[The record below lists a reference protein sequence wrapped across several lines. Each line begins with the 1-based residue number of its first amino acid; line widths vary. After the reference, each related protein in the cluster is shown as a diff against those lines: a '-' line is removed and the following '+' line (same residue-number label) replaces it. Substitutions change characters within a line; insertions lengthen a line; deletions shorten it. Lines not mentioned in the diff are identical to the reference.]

1 MASTY
6 NKEWNN
12 LSIEEKRD
20 VIRVALKNGIREL
33 PDIKAKYNEFAG
45 GGSFYQRH
53 RARWNNYLL
62 RHGVPEQQAAKL
74 STFFAAQ
81 DALESGHGTSD
92 AAKGKNNFGGMQRL
106 DKKSNKM
113 VNISYPSV
121 DAYMDAKWKM
131 MQNRFGRA
139 LNANSIQ
146 EYSNL
151 LNDPR
156 YHGKG
161 YMYALY
167 EGYRDGKP
175 LDVAKQTQHMNNYT
189 KILMD
194 IAGEKGF
201 KGAPVPAGQA
211 GEAPASIARP
221 ENPYTQY
228 TPAEPFFNQNMTFV
242 RPEDVRK
249 AQEENALKMAES
261 QNAAM
266 QQERKQS
273 VDSFN
278 TLMGLLHTP
287 NNGSSGIL
295 DTIATLASLN
305 KNNRFDT
312 GGVKQQPRQ
321 YIYDVLPS
329 LFAKDGVKITVSS
342 GFRPGAKTVE
352 GKPSRHSLKQAA
364 DIVGDFKAIRRV
376 LDDPNSYTSRW
387 LLANGYGYLDETSAT
402 GTTKFW
408 HDHKR
413 DHSHYHI
420 GMDSGIVSKYA
431 NMMNGRAQNPLPAQQ
446 NIVEQPVELAQ
457 ATPDIPFTPSNPQAF
472 FGVHPA
478 QQQSV
483 YDYVTTPTVEQP
495 VYDPMAEEKNN
506 ALSNLSKFNAIMQL
520 TSPSNNG
527 NNNFLN
533 TVSLLANMSAEGG
546 KIHIKP
552 ENRGKF
558 TALKKRTGHSAT
570 WFKEHGTPAQRK
582 MATFALNARH
592 WKHGYGGNLYDGFTE
607 DNQQMNIPYAGELPD
622 VTIMPRRI
630 ANKTWDKV
638 QERWIGD
645 MPTYYAVNPET
656 GKEEMLRE
664 ISNGKY
670 STYDDRHVFD
680 VLGAEAAKKEREQ
693 WVKNGGNASDFDK
706 VMLGT
711 LGLGLAPIALPEAAT
726 GIWAASQTPAGQT
739 LLAGTLGG
747 EAWEALNHGITGQ
760 FWGDNLGDVIGL
772 DKDNYWGRTA
782 LGLTNPFYGLSPNMV
797 YKGGAAATE
806 LGKSMWN
813 TGKEGAYNIA
823 DRYMFMPHQDSFTRG
838 IGMTDAG
845 LQDAVATGVFRGNPR
860 GTEQTAR
867 TFDKM
872 FLKNRNHFRDI
883 VEDTGIPGIESRYQ
897 SRTLTKEDFNALKKA
912 SEKYRSLE
920 SRDSA
925 GKITLKQSIDPL
937 ENYATYE
944 DYRKAVTSDI
954 AKTEQM
960 PSRIASGEI
969 APNTELSEPM
979 WFEDESGKMLLPQG
993 KPFLERFGPN
1003 SDYLADGTPLSYWY
1017 ADGRNPITQGHAYAK
1032 SNYGVRVNN
1041 PEDYQPFMHELHLHP
1056 SFFRSPKFADPNVEI
1071 FGKGPLGLTVK
1082 LDKET
1087 LQPMWKRDL
1096 FNIFR
1101 RGETIRTPKI
1111 TAENAADDVLAA
1123 ASDSPFKYEIGTNDK
1138 VEQYLTRRR
1147 YSDKIHGKPTKSFL
1161 DFDPVTGDF
1170 VQNNEKFAPDVVKG
1184 LPTYTQEDLMHNTV
1198 GRNMDA
1204 FINEGVTA
1212 EEAQAYVDRAKKAM
1226 EDVHV
1231 GRYSNYDYEKAGYDK
1246 TGGFYDD
1253 KNNFISVNEGSGFP
1267 KGFVEKHEGRHLIDY
1282 QADDAV
1288 LMPEITG
1295 SDYDADK
1302 VASLMQR
1309 TKQKQNMVLGDAY
1322 DNDFLTIPESKFA
1335 DGLESYSHM
1344 SREAV
1349 TTNRD
1354 ARDVLFAK
1362 HNFGKQDRFLQNKYI
1377 DKMSD
1382 DDIFDA
1388 VSKANG
1394 YGRRYIER
1402 LKAEGKLTPK
1412 KAKQFREAMKYVGVV
1427 ATPVSV
1433 GLTATGISSKTSDK
1447 K

>member
-92 AAKGKNNFGGMQRL
+92 AAKGKNNFGGMQYL

-228 TPAEPFFNQNMTFV
+228 TPAEPFFNQNRTFV

-249 AQEENALKMAES
+249 AQEENALRMAES

-287 NNGSSGIL
+287 NNGNSGIL
-295 DTIATLASLN
+295 GTIATLASLN

-312 GGVKQQPRQ
+312 GGFKQQPRQ

-352 GKPSRHSLKQAA
+352 GKPSRHSQKQAA

-431 NMMNGRAQNPLPAQQ
+431 NMMNGRSQNPLPAQQ

-457 ATPDIPFTPSNPQAF
+457 TPDIPFTPSNPQAF

-520 TSPSNNG
+520 TSPSNN
-527 NNNFLN
+527 NNNSFLN
-533 TVSLLANMSAEGG
+533 TVGLLANMSAEGG

-570 WFKEHGTPAQRK
+570 WFKEHGTPAQKK
-582 MATFALNARH
+582 MATFALNSRH
-592 WKHGYGGNLYDGFTE
+592 WKHGYGGHIYDGTTE
-607 DNQQMNIPYAGELPD
+607 DTQQMDIPYAGELPD
-622 VTIMPRRI
+622 ITVMPRRI
-630 ANKTWDKV
+630 ANKSWDKV
-638 QERWIGD
+638 QERWVGD

-664 ISNGKY
+664 IGNGKY
-670 STYDDRHVFD
+670 STYDDKHVFD
-680 VLGAEAAKKEREQ
+680 VLGAEAAKKQREQ
-693 WVKNGGNASDFDK
+693 WIKNGGNASDFDK

-711 LGLGLAPIALPEAAT
+711 LGLGLAPIALPEIAAGVGT
-726 GIWAASQTPAGQT
+726 ALANPYVDAGLTSYFGAHGLNHAINEGIDGWGDAAMTALELTPLGRLARPMWNAAKSTRNFIPT
-739 LLAGTLGG
+739 LESNVSGVRYAYNRNPELANIGTLGDYNDYLKTVFPESKVRDINYHMG
-747 EAWEALNHGITGQ
+747 PKGLQELKPSTGKVY
-760 FWGDNLGDVIGL
+760 N
-772 DKDNYWGRTA
+772 
-782 LGLTNPFYGLSPNMV
+782 TNPD
-797 YKGGAAATE
+797 A
-806 LGKSMWN
+806 
-813 TGKEGAYNIA
+813 
-823 DRYMFMPHQDSFTRG
+823 RG
-838 IGMTDAG
+838 IYVTPDKSYAQRLRKYTTDRLEKPSFLTYLKRNLTPGGWNKAN
-845 LQDAVATGVFRGNPR
+845 DAFTDIYPVMIDTKNPLLTK
-860 GTEQTAR
+860 GTWTWGIK
-867 TFDKM
+867 DK
-872 FLKNRNHFRDI
+872 K
-883 VEDTGIPGIESRYQ
+883 YQ
-897 SRTLTKEDFNALKKA
+897 SLMDDYDAIVNSGPKWYQNFN
-912 SEKYRSLE
+912 SMPET
-920 SRDSA
+920 
-925 GKITLKQSIDPL
+925 IVP
-937 ENYATYE
+937 
-944 DYRKAVTSDI
+944 
-954 AKTEQM
+954 KTEQ
-960 PSRIASGEI
+960 SLILG
-969 APNTELSEPM
+969 
-979 WFEDESGKMLLPQG
+979 
-993 KPFLERFGPN
+993 
-1003 SDYLADGTPLSYWY
+1003 SDTDVAG
-1017 ADGRNPITQGHAYAK
+1017 
-1032 SNYGVRVNN
+1032 
-1041 PEDYQPFMHELHLHP
+1041 
-1056 SFFRSPKFADPNVEI
+1056 
-1071 FGKGPLGLTVK
+1071 
-1082 LDKET
+1082 
-1087 LQPMWKRDL
+1087 
-1096 FNIFR
+1096 FR
-1101 RGETIRTPKI
+1101 RFMSNPQI
-1111 TAENAADDVLAA
+1111 TAENATDDVLAA

-1138 VEQYLTRRR
+1138 VDQYLTRRR

-1170 VQNNEKFAPDVVKG
+1170 AQSNERFAPDVVKG
-1184 LPTYTQEDLMHNTV
+1184 LPAHIQEDLMHNTV

>member
-45 GGSFYQRH
+45 GGSFYQKH

-74 STFFAAQ
+74 SSFFSAQ
-81 DALESGHGTSD
+81 DALESGHGTSS
-92 AAKGKNNFGGMQRL
+92 AARQKNNFGGMQYL

-189 KILMD
+189 RILMD

-249 AQEENALKMAES
+249 AQEENALRMAES
-261 QNAAM
+261 QNVAM

-278 TLMGLLHTP
+278 TLMSLLHTP
-287 NNGSSGIL
+287 NNSNSGIL
-295 DTIATLASLN
+295 GTIATLASLN

-431 NMMNGRAQNPLPAQQ
+431 NMMKGRAQNPLPAQQ
-446 NIVEQPVELAQ
+446 DIVEQPIELAQ

-520 TSPSNNG
+520 TSPSNSG

-533 TVSLLANMSAEGG
+533 TVGLLANMSAEGG

-570 WFKEHGTPAQRK
+570 WFKEHGTPAQKK

-592 WKHGYGGNLYDGFTE
+592 WKHGYGGHIYDGTSE
-607 DNQQMNIPYAGELPD
+607 DSQQMNIPYAGELPD

-630 ANKTWDKV
+630 ANKAWDKV
-638 QERWIGD
+638 QERWVGD

-664 ISNGKY
+664 IGNGKY
-670 STYDDRHVFD
+670 STYDDKHVFD
-680 VLGAEAAKKEREQ
+680 VLGAEAAKKQREQ
-693 WVKNGGNASDFDK
+693 WIKNGGNASDFDK

-711 LGLGLAPIALPEAAT
+711 LGLGLTPIALPEAAT
-726 GIWAASQTPAGQT
+726 GIWAASLTPAGQT

-760 FWGDNLGDVIGL
+760 SWGDNLGDVIGL
-772 DKDNYWGRTA
+772 DKDNYLGRTA
-782 LGLTNPFYGLSPNMV
+782 LGLANPFYGLSPNMV

-806 LGKSMWN
+806 LGKSLLN
-813 TGKEGAYNIA
+813 AGKNEVQY
-823 DRYMFMPHQDSFTRG
+823 
-838 IGMTDAG
+838 
-845 LQDAVATGVFRGNPR
+845 
-860 GTEQTAR
+860 TAR
-867 TFDKM
+867 VAD
-872 FLKNRNHFRDI
+872 
-883 VEDTGIPGIESRYQ
+883 
-897 SRTLTKEDFNALKKA
+897 NA
-912 SEKYRSLE
+912 
-920 SRDSA
+920 
-925 GKITLKQSIDPL
+925 
-937 ENYATYE
+937 
-944 DYRKAVTSDI
+944 
-954 AKTEQM
+954 M
-960 PSRIASGEI
+960 
-969 APNTELSEPM
+969 
-979 WFEDESGKMLLPQG
+979 
-993 KPFLERFGPN
+993 
-1003 SDYLADGTPLSYWY
+1003 
-1017 ADGRNPITQGHAYAK
+1017 
-1032 SNYGVRVNN
+1032 
-1041 PEDYQPFMHELHLHP
+1041 
-1056 SFFRSPKFADPNVEI
+1056 
-1071 FGKGPLGLTVK
+1071 
-1082 LDKET
+1082 
-1087 LQPMWKRDL
+1087 
-1096 FNIFR
+1096 
-1101 RGETIRTPKI
+1101 
-1111 TAENAADDVLAA
+1111 DDVLAA
-1123 ASDSPFKYEIGTNDK
+1123 ASDYPFKYEIGTNDK
-1138 VEQYLTRRR
+1138 LDQYLTRRR

-1170 VQNNEKFAPDVVKG
+1170 AQSNERFAPDVVRG
-1184 LPTYTQEDLMHNTV
+1184 LPTHIQEDLMHNTV

-1231 GRYSNYDYEKAGYDK
+1231 GRYSNSDYEKAGYDK

-1253 KNNFISVNEGSGFP
+1253 ENNFISVNEGSGFP
-1267 KGFVEKHEGRHLIDY
+1267 NGFVEKHEGRHLIDY

-1288 LMPEITG
+1288 LMPETTG

-1335 DGLESYSHM
+1335 EGLESYSHM

-1362 HNFGKQDRFLQNKYI
+1362 HNFGEQDRLLQNKYI

-1382 DDIFDA
+1382 ADIFDA

-1412 KAKQFREAMKYVGVV
+1412 KAKQFREAMKYVGAV
-1427 ATPVSV
+1427 AAPISV
-1433 GLTATGISSKTSDK
+1433 GLTAAGITSKTSDK

>member
-6 NKEWNN
+6 NKEWDN

-74 STFFAAQ
+74 SSFFSAQ

-92 AAKGKNNFGGMQRL
+92 AARRKNNFGGMQRL

-175 LDVAKQTQHMNNYT
+175 LDVVKQTKHMNDYT
-189 KILMD
+189 RMLMD

-221 ENPYTQY
+221 VNPYTQY
-228 TPAEPFFNQNMTFV
+228 TPAEPFFNQNTTFV

-249 AQEENALKMAES
+249 AQEENALRMAES

-287 NNGSSGIL
+287 NNSNSGIL
-295 DTIATLASLN
+295 STIATLANLN

-321 YIYDVLPS
+321 YIYDIIPS

-446 NIVEQPVELAQ
+446 DIVEQPVELAQ
-457 ATPDIPFTPSNPQAF
+457 TPDIPFTPSNPQAF

-520 TSPSNNG
+520 TSPSNSG

-533 TVSLLANMSAEGG
+533 TVGLLANMSAKGG
-546 KIHIKP
+546 PIHIKP

-558 TALKKRTGHSAT
+558 TALKERTGHSAT

-582 MATFALNARH
+582 MATFALNAAK
-592 WKHGYGGNLYDGFTE
+592 WKHGYGGHLYDGTTE
-607 DNQQMNIPYAGELPD
+607 DTQQMNIPYVGELPD
-622 VTIMPRRI
+622 VTVMPRRI
-630 ANKTWDKV
+630 ANKAWDKV
-638 QERWIGD
+638 QERWVGD

-664 ISNGKY
+664 IGNGKY
-670 STYDDRHVFD
+670 STYDDKHVFD
-680 VLGAEAAKKEREQ
+680 VLGAEAAKKQREQ
-693 WVKNGGNASDFDK
+693 WIRNGGNASDFDK

-760 FWGDNLGDVIGL
+760 SWGDNLGDVIGL
-772 DKDNYWGRTA
+772 DKDNYLGRTA
-782 LGLTNPFYGLSPNMV
+782 LGLANPFYGLSPNTV

-806 LGKSMWN
+806 LGKSLLN
-813 TGKEGAYNIA
+813 AGKEGLQYTVRAADNAVRGMSPSYDLYRTIGETPVSRGSLQKSLTEDFGIFEGPTQTKFYDVPYREYVDDSFNLIRESAESPKQYGFRVVGRDGDFAEVLGKDGKWHGNVHEYSRGRFSDPIDNDIIVGKKSIYQPEDYLFHYDMGNYPIYYNTDGTPMLHRLPDSTGDLGPIWWNKNSKWGDRSITTPRLIKAPDYGKYRQSLSGYNIG
-823 DRYMFMPHQDSFTRG
+823 DS
-838 IGMTDAG
+838 DAI
-845 LQDAVATGVFRGNPR
+845 LTGDYPLV
-860 GTEQTAR
+860 
-867 TFDKM
+867 
-872 FLKNRNHFRDI
+872 
-883 VEDTGIPGIESRYQ
+883 
-897 SRTLTKEDFNALKKA
+897 NA
-912 SEKYRSLE
+912 E
-920 SRDSA
+920 
-925 GKITLKQSIDPL
+925 
-937 ENYATYE
+937 
-944 DYRKAVTSDI
+944 
-954 AKTEQM
+954 
-960 PSRIASGEI
+960 
-969 APNTELSEPM
+969 
-979 WFEDESGKMLLPQG
+979 
-993 KPFLERFGPN
+993 FLERDN
-1003 SDYLADGTPLSYWY
+1003 LVGT
-1017 ADGRNPITQGHAYAK
+1017 
-1032 SNYGVRVNN
+1032 
-1041 PEDYQPFMHELHLHP
+1041 M
-1056 SFFRSPKFADPNVEI
+1056 
-1071 FGKGPLGLTVK
+1071 
-1082 LDKET
+1082 
-1087 LQPMWKRDL
+1087 
-1096 FNIFR
+1096 R
-1101 RGETIRTPKI
+1101 RGIFAQQPTPKPLETPTIEWAEAARTPQI
-1111 TAENAADDVLAA
+1111 TAENESVQNESIKDMFRRILSGNSDGIKTTEEMAEMGRKDLLDEISSPWYKERWKKATNWNDEQIDDLLSRMRVRITDVPMDYSKTTEQLSGKPGFATYGATVPREPYKFKLSDGTPVTDYNTGLDVQIASDRGVKAQNTAYHELQHYLTNKATGTASYPSLKFIANGPYEPLITPTSNGELLIGRGDAWQHFIMDQNEALLPERSFVYEEAIHSPKKLKKRLVEIGRTPEEADDLILKLKDEAQDMMDIQEERAHLKTWFTKDILPFLKNPNDASEIERVLAGHPDIMENRPEKIKTLMESLRPGSIKDYA
-1123 ASDSPFKYEIGTNDK
+1123 KYLAESLGIVPFIVNTNSK
-1138 VEQYLTRRR
+1138 
-1147 YSDKIHGKPTKSFL
+1147 
-1161 DFDPVTGDF
+1161 
-1170 VQNNEKFAPDVVKG
+1170 EK
-1184 LPTYTQEDLMHNTV
+1184 
-1198 GRNMDA
+1198 
-1204 FINEGVTA
+1204 
-1212 EEAQAYVDRAKKAM
+1212 
-1226 EDVHV
+1226 
-1231 GRYSNYDYEKAGYDK
+1231 
-1246 TGGFYDD
+1246 
-1253 KNNFISVNEGSGFP
+1253 
-1267 KGFVEKHEGRHLIDY
+1267 
-1282 QADDAV
+1282 
-1288 LMPEITG
+1288 
-1295 SDYDADK
+1295 
-1302 VASLMQR
+1302 
-1309 TKQKQNMVLGDAY
+1309 
-1322 DNDFLTIPESKFA
+1322 
-1335 DGLESYSHM
+1335 
-1344 SREAV
+1344 
-1349 TTNRD
+1349 
-1354 ARDVLFAK
+1354 
-1362 HNFGKQDRFLQNKYI
+1362 
-1377 DKMSD
+1377 
-1382 DDIFDA
+1382 
-1388 VSKANG
+1388 
-1394 YGRRYIER
+1394 
-1402 LKAEGKLTPK
+1402 
-1412 KAKQFREAMKYVGVV
+1412 
-1427 ATPVSV
+1427 
-1433 GLTATGISSKTSDK
+1433 
-1447 K
+1447 

>member
-92 AAKGKNNFGGMQRL
+92 AAKGKNNFGGMQYL

-228 TPAEPFFNQNMTFV
+228 TPAEPFFNQNRTFV

-287 NNGSSGIL
+287 NNGNSSIL
-295 DTIATLASLN
+295 GTIATLASLN

-312 GGVKQQPRQ
+312 GGFKQQPRQ

-431 NMMNGRAQNPLPAQQ
+431 NMMNGRSQNPLPAQQ

-457 ATPDIPFTPSNPQAF
+457 TPDIPFTPSNPQAF

-520 TSPSNNG
+520 TSPSNN
-527 NNNFLN
+527 NNNSFLN
-533 TVSLLANMSAEGG
+533 TVGLLANMSAEGG

-570 WFKEHGTPAQRK
+570 WFKEHGTPAQKK
-582 MATFALNARH
+582 MATFALNSRH
-592 WKHGYGGNLYDGFTE
+592 WKHGYGGHIYDGTTE
-607 DNQQMNIPYAGELPD
+607 DTQQMDIPYAGELPD
-622 VTIMPRRI
+622 ITVMPRRI
-630 ANKTWDKV
+630 ANKSWDKV
-638 QERWIGD
+638 QERWVGD

-664 ISNGKY
+664 IGNGKY
-670 STYDDRHVFD
+670 STYDDKHVFD
-680 VLGAEAAKKEREQ
+680 VLGAEAAKKQKEQ
-693 WVKNGGNASDFDK
+693 WIKNGGNASDFDK

-711 LGLGLAPIALPEAAT
+711 LGLGLAPIALPEIAA
-726 GIWAASQTPAGQT
+726 GV
-739 LLAGTLGG
+739 GT
-747 EAWEALNHGITGQ
+747 A
-760 FWGDNLGDVIGL
+760 
-772 DKDNYWGRTA
+772 
-782 LGLTNPFYGLSPNMV
+782 LTNPYVDAGLASYFGAHGLNHAINEGIDGWDDAAMTALEVAPLGRLVKPIYEGVVQPGIRLFNSPLTGKWTTVGNKQYRLSPNSL
-797 YKGGAAATE
+797 GANGS
-806 LGKSMWN
+806 L
-813 TGKEGAYNIA
+813 
-823 DRYMFMPHQDSFTRG
+823 
-838 IGMTDAG
+838 
-845 LQDAVATGVFRGNPR
+845 
-860 GTEQTAR
+860 
-867 TFDKM
+867 
-872 FLKNRNHFRDI
+872 
-883 VEDTGIPGIESRYQ
+883 
-897 SRTLTKEDFNALKKA
+897 
-912 SEKYRSLE
+912 LE
-920 SRDSA
+920 SRD
-925 GKITLKQSIDPL
+925 
-937 ENYATYE
+937 
-944 DYRKAVTSDI
+944 V
-954 AKTEQM
+954 
-960 PSRIASGEI
+960 
-969 APNTELSEPM
+969 
-979 WFEDESGKMLLPQG
+979 
-993 KPFLERFGPN
+993 
-1003 SDYLADGTPLSYWY
+1003 
-1017 ADGRNPITQGHAYAK
+1017 
-1032 SNYGVRVNN
+1032 
-1041 PEDYQPFMHELHLHP
+1041 
-1056 SFFRSPKFADPNVEI
+1056 
-1071 FGKGPLGLTVK
+1071 
-1082 LDKET
+1082 
-1087 LQPMWKRDL
+1087 
-1096 FNIFR
+1096 
-1101 RGETIRTPKI
+1101 TPKI
-1111 TAENAADDVLAA
+1111 TADNESVQNESIKDMFRRILSGNSDGIKTTEEMAEMGRKDLLDEISSPWYKERWKKATNGNDEQIDDLLSRMRTRITDVPMDYSKTTEQLSGKPGFATYGATVPREPYKFKLSDGTPVTDYNTGLDVQIASDRGVKARNTAYHELQHYLTNKATGTAPYPSLKFIANGPYEPLITPTSNGELLIGRGDAWQHFIMDQNEALLPERSFVYEEAIHSPQKLKKRFVEIGRTPEEADDLILKLKDEAQDMMDIQEERAHLKTWFTKDILPLLKNPNDASEIERVLAEHPDIMKNRPEKIKTLMESLRPGNIKDYA
-1123 ASDSPFKYEIGTNDK
+1123 KYLAESLGIIPFIVNTNSK
-1138 VEQYLTRRR
+1138 
-1147 YSDKIHGKPTKSFL
+1147 
-1161 DFDPVTGDF
+1161 
-1170 VQNNEKFAPDVVKG
+1170 EK
-1184 LPTYTQEDLMHNTV
+1184 
-1198 GRNMDA
+1198 
-1204 FINEGVTA
+1204 
-1212 EEAQAYVDRAKKAM
+1212 
-1226 EDVHV
+1226 
-1231 GRYSNYDYEKAGYDK
+1231 
-1246 TGGFYDD
+1246 
-1253 KNNFISVNEGSGFP
+1253 
-1267 KGFVEKHEGRHLIDY
+1267 
-1282 QADDAV
+1282 
-1288 LMPEITG
+1288 
-1295 SDYDADK
+1295 
-1302 VASLMQR
+1302 
-1309 TKQKQNMVLGDAY
+1309 
-1322 DNDFLTIPESKFA
+1322 
-1335 DGLESYSHM
+1335 
-1344 SREAV
+1344 
-1349 TTNRD
+1349 
-1354 ARDVLFAK
+1354 
-1362 HNFGKQDRFLQNKYI
+1362 
-1377 DKMSD
+1377 
-1382 DDIFDA
+1382 
-1388 VSKANG
+1388 
-1394 YGRRYIER
+1394 
-1402 LKAEGKLTPK
+1402 
-1412 KAKQFREAMKYVGVV
+1412 
-1427 ATPVSV
+1427 
-1433 GLTATGISSKTSDK
+1433 
-1447 K
+1447 